1 MKFYKRN
8 KFIGMQEPM
17 ISYILCILDTTQ
29 ASPPTPIENRKPAS
43 CKTEEKNQVYGQCN
57 FITQAYLLEIW

>member
-17 ISYILCILDTTQ
+17 ISYILCILETTQ
-29 ASPPTPIENRKPAS
+29 ASPPTPIENRRVAKQKKKIKCMANAILS
-43 CKTEEKNQVYGQCN
+43 LRHTY
-57 FITQAYLLEIW
+57 

>member
-1 MKFYKRN
+1 
-8 KFIGMQEPM
+8 MQEPM